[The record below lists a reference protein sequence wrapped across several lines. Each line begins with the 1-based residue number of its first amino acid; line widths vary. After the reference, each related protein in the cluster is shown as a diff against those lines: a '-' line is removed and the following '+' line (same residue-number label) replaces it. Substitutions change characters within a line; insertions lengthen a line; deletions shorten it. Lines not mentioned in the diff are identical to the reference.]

1 MEARGIAYRILGGK
15 PEGKRALEDLGID
28 TRAILKW
35 ILNKQDFRM

>member
-1 MEARGIAYRILGGK
+1 MEAKRIAYRILGRK

-28 TRAILKW
+28 TRTILKR